1 LLATATVLA
10 SRLMKSWTKTRI
22 AVTDETGFDR
32 CTLDSG
38 RPGPHVVVF
47 GGTHGDETEGVIAA
61 NRLAVMEPGL
71 KAGRL
76 EVVPVVHEAA
86 YLADRRTSPLDGRDL
101 ARTFPGDPQGTQ
113 TQRLAHALHTQVLS
127 GIDLLIDLH
136 TSGQNWDIPFLAGYI
151 DDGRDKK
158 GLGRRAAAVFGADF
172 IWRHEERAP
181 GRTLSDLDAAIYT
194 EAPCAGPTSLE
205 MAERY
210 LQGVLRVLNEL
221 GMLQKPLAPPAP
233 RPGRRI
239 ASGGDVDKNLTAV
252 RTEGLFIPKV
262 GQGEKVAKGQLLGVV
277 VDRKAKVLEELRAS
291 EDGWIV
297 VLRRRPHVKPGD
309 QAVAVAIADG

>member
-1 LLATATVLA
+1 M
-10 SRLMKSWTKTRI
+10 SPWTKTRM
-22 AVTDETGFDR
+22 AVTEEIGFDR
-32 CTLDSG
+32 CSLDSG

-61 NRLAVMEPGL
+61 NRLADLDPSL
-71 KAGRL
+71 KAGKL

-113 TQRLAHALHTQVLS
+113 TQRLAHALRTQVLA

-136 TSGQNWDIPFLAGYI
+136 TSGQHWDIPFLAGYI
-151 DDGRDKK
+151 DDGRDSK
-158 GLGRRAAAVFGADF
+158 GLGRRAASVFGADF
-172 IWRHEERAP
+172 IWRHDRRAP

-194 EAPCAGPTSLE
+194 EAPCAGPTSLD

-210 LQGVLRVLNEL
+210 LQGVLRVLDEL
-221 GMLQKPLAPPAP
+221 GMLQKPLAPPARKP
-233 RPGRRI
+233 AQRI
-239 ASGGDVDKNLTAV
+239 ASGGDVDKDLIAV
-252 RTEGLFIPKV
+252 TTEGLFVPKV
-262 GQGEKVAKGQLLGVV
+262 RHSEKVAKGQLLGVV
-277 VDRKAKVLEELRAS
+277 IDRKASVLEELRATD
-291 EDGWIV
+291 DGWIV

-309 QAVAVAIADG
+309 QAVAVAVADK